1 MEGGLYLSIEELIT
15 LHHISCAAT
24 TKPLCLHSSSGTEPD
39 FVKINPWSPIENG
52 KQSGCYDRHF
62 HDCVGHLLHCP
73 LHHVLFDPDPLLQL
87 VLLSVQEIYY

>member
-39 FVKINPWSPIENG
+39 FVKINPCNNFIIIS
-52 KQSGCYDRHF
+52 K
-62 HDCVGHLLHCP
+62 
-73 LHHVLFDPDPLLQL
+73 
-87 VLLSVQEIYY
+87 